1 MNNDS
6 IIQKAYDFLKEMIP
20 TINRFPK
27 HQRFLVGDKM
37 QSLIIYILETFI
49 EAYYLPQV
57 EKKAKLLKANVELE
71 KMRFF
76 LRLGYDLGFY
86 HSNRYKQLI
95 EKVDELGRMT
105 GGWLKSLDKN

>member
-6 IIQKAYDFLKEMIP
+6 IIQKTYDFLKEMIAV
-20 TINRFPK
+20 INRFPK

-37 QSLIIYILETFI
+37 QSLLIDILETFI
-49 EAYYLPQV
+49 EAYYLPQAD
-57 EKKAKLLKANVELE
+57 KKTKLMKANIELE

-105 GGWLKSLDKN
+105 GGWIKSLDK

>member
-1 MNNDS
+1 MTNDS
-6 IIQKAYDFLKEMIP
+6 IIQKTYDLLKEMIG

-37 QSLIIYILETFI
+37 QTLMTLILETFI
-49 EAYYLPQV
+49 EAYYLPQTD
-57 EKKAKLLKANVELE
+57 KKAKLLKANIELE

-105 GGWLKSLDKN
+105 GGWIKALEK